1 MINVIIAD
9 DDDIFRN
16 GLKIIIEQDKDIKS
30 YYNNHLTNPFLINR
44 LSFEEHIYIKGT
56 LHLAA
61 SHLS

>member
-1 MINVIIAD
+1 MLTNVY
-9 DDDIFRN
+9 
-16 GLKIIIEQDKDIKS
+16 EQDKDIKS
-30 YYNNHLTNPFLINR
+30 YYNNHLTSSFLINR

>member
-1 MINVIIAD
+1 MLTNVY
-9 DDDIFRN
+9 
-16 GLKIIIEQDKDIKS
+16 EQDKDIKS

-44 LSFEEHIYIKGT
+44 LSLEEHIYIKGT